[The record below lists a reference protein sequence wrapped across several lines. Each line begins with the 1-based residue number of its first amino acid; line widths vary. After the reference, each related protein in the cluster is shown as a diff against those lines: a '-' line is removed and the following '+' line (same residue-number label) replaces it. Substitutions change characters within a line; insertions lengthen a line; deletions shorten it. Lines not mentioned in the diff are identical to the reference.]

1 MYDPGVGGTVERE
14 DIVSGSAQPG
24 LTDWIASYLETLQT
38 AKRSPHTLK
47 AYRLDLHAVC
57 AELAV
62 VCAKPESTLGLDDVR
77 VRTLR
82 SAFAAFAAERQPA
95 SVRRAWSVWN
105 NFCNFLVSEGVS
117 EGNPM
122 ASIAQPKRPQHTP
135 KSFSPNAIDQ
145 LVDTVT
151 TEAARPAESA
161 RDWPQRDLA
170 LIATLL
176 LTGIRSDELIRLDVG
191 SILGGRDAPVLRVLG
206 KGAIEREI
214 PLEDSWAAIVSHY
227 LEERYARFP
236 APRRQVRGARDDL
249 AVWERFPPSDP
260 LFVGSDG
267 QRITRGTLQY
277 RVRRLYRRAGIESER
292 KRGALAH
299 ALRHTFATSLAD
311 SGATMVELQ
320 QLLGHRSLQTVQ
332 IYTSATDDAVR
343 HAARHN
349 PVYGLLGSGPHE
361 VG

>member
-1 MYDPGVGGTVERE
+1 M
-14 DIVSGSAQPG
+14 GSAAEPG
-24 LTDWIASYLETLQT
+24 LTDWIGSYLETLQT
-38 AKRSPHTLK
+38 AKRSPHTVK
-47 AYRLDLHAVC
+47 AYRLDLC
-57 AELAV
+57 A
-62 VCAKPESTLGLDDVR
+62 
-77 VRTLR
+77 VRTHLAAGCGVPEDALVLGDVTVRALR
-82 SAFAAFAAERQPA
+82 SAFAVFAAERQPA

-122 ASIAQPKRPQHTP
+122 ASIAQPKKPQHTP
-135 KSFSPNAIDQ
+135 KAFSPTAINQ
-145 LVDTVT
+145 LVDTMTV
-151 TEAARPAESA
+151 EAQRPAESA

-191 SILGGRDAPVLRVLG
+191 SILGGEEAPVLRVLG

-214 PLEDSWAAIVSHY
+214 PLEDSWTAIVSAY

-236 APRRQVRGARDDL
+236 AVRRRARERDDL
-249 AVWERFPPSDP
+249 PVWERHDPADP
-260 LFVGSDG
+260 LFVGADG
-267 QRITRGTLQY
+267 ARITRGTLQY

-311 SGATMVELQ
+311 NGATMVELQ

-332 IYTSATDDAVR
+332 VYTSATNDAVR

-349 PVYGLLGSGPHE
+349 PVYGLLGSGREPGGDPQE
-361 VG
+361 

>member
-1 MYDPGVGGTVERE
+1 MTSRDDPGLIEW
-14 DIVSGSAQPG
+14 VS
-24 LTDWIASYLETLQT
+24 SYLETLQT

-57 AELAV
+57 THLGELRERPPADLTV
-62 VCAKPESTLGLDDVR
+62 GDISIRAM
-77 VRTLR
+77 R
-82 SAFAAFAAERQPA
+82 SAFASFAAERQPA

-122 ASIAQPKRPQHTP
+122 ASITQPKKPQHTP
-135 KSFSPNAIDQ
+135 KSFSPSAIHQ
-145 LVDTVT
+145 LVETVT
-151 TEAARPAESA
+151 VEAQRPAESS
-161 RDWPQRDLA
+161 REWPQRDLA

-191 SILGGRDAPVLRVLG
+191 SILGGAGTPVLRVLG

-214 PLEDSWAAIVSHY
+214 PLEDSWTAIVSSY

-236 APRRQVRGARDDL
+236 APRRQVRGERDDP
-249 AVWERFPPSDP
+249 AVWERYPGTDP

-332 IYTSATDDAVR
+332 IYTSATGDAVR
-343 HAARHN
+343 HAAQHN
-349 PVYGLLGSGPHE
+349 PVYGLLGDSAPGPH
-361 VG
+361 

>member
-1 MYDPGVGGTVERE
+1 MTSRDV
-14 DIVSGSAQPG
+14 PG
-24 LTDWIASYLETLQT
+24 LLEWVASYLETLQT

-47 AYRLDLHAVC
+47 AYRLDLHGVC
-57 AELAV
+57 AHLAQVRGLPVEEL
-62 VCAKPESTLGLDDVR
+62 SLDDISIR
-77 VRTLR
+77 AMR
-82 SAFAAFAAERQPA
+82 SAFAGFAAERQPA

-122 ASIAQPKRPQHTP
+122 ASITQPKKPQHTP
-135 KSFSPNAIDQ
+135 KSFSPTAINQ
-145 LVDTVT
+145 LVETVT
-151 TEAARPAESA
+151 VEAQRPAESA

-191 SILGGRDAPVLRVLG
+191 SILGGVASPVLRVLG

-214 PLEDSWAAIVSHY
+214 PLENSWTAIVSGY

-236 APRRQVRGARDDL
+236 ARRQVRGERDGL
-249 AVWERFPPSDP
+249 AVWEQYPGTDP

-267 QRITRGTLQY
+267 HRITRGTLQY
-277 RVRRLYRRAGIESER
+277 RVRRIYRRAGIESER

-332 IYTSATDDAVR
+332 IYTSATGDAVR
-343 HAARHN
+343 HAAQHN
-349 PVYGLLGSGPHE
+349 PVYGLLGDAASGPH
-361 VG
+361 

>member
-1 MYDPGVGGTVERE
+1 MTSRE
-14 DIVSGSAQPG
+14 MPG
-24 LTDWIASYLETLQT
+24 LLEWVSSYLETLQT

-47 AYRLDLHAVC
+47 AYRLDLHGVC
-57 AELAV
+57 AHLA
-62 VCAKPESTLGLDDVR
+62 DVHTQPVDALTVGDISIR
-77 VRTLR
+77 AMR

-122 ASIAQPKRPQHTP
+122 ASITQPKKPQHTP
-135 KSFSPNAIDQ
+135 KSFSPSAINQ
-145 LVDTVT
+145 LVETVT
-151 TEAARPAESA
+151 VEAQRPAESA

-191 SILGGRDAPVLRVLG
+191 SILGGADTPVLRVMG

-214 PLEDSWAAIVSHY
+214 PLEDSWTAIVSSY

-236 APRRQVRGARDDL
+236 APRRQVRDDRDV
-249 AVWERFPPSDP
+249 AVWERYPGTDP

-332 IYTSATDDAVR
+332 IYTSATGDAVR
-343 HAARHN
+343 HAAQHN
-349 PVYGLLGSGPHE
+349 PVYGLLGDAAPGGH
-361 VG
+361 

>member
-1 MYDPGVGGTVERE
+1 
-14 DIVSGSAQPG
+14 VSGSAQPG
-24 LTDWIASYLETLQT
+24 LTDWIGSYLETLQT

-57 AELAV
+57 AELAT
-62 VCAKPESTLGLDDVR
+62 VCAKPETALRLEDVT

-82 SAFAAFAAERQPA
+82 SGFAAFAAERQPA

-122 ASIAQPKRPQHTP
+122 ASIAQPKKPQHTP
-135 KSFSPNAIDQ
+135 KAFTPTAIGR
-145 LVDTVT
+145 LVDTITV
-151 TEAARPAESA
+151 EAQRPAESS

-191 SILGGRDAPVLRVLG
+191 SILGGRRTPVLRVLG

-214 PLEDSWAAIVSHY
+214 PLEDSWTAIVSAY
-227 LEERYARFP
+227 LTERYARFP
-236 APRRQVRGARDDL
+236 AGRRRDRDGDDL
-249 AVWERFPPSDP
+249 PVWERHDPADP
-260 LFVGSDG
+260 LFVGADG
-267 QRITRGTLQY
+267 KRITRGTLQY
-277 RVRRLYRRAGIESER
+277 RVRRIYRRAGIESER

-332 IYTSATDDAVR
+332 VYTSATNDAVR

-349 PVYGLLGSGPHE
+349 PVYGLLGPGRE
-361 VG
+361 AGGDRQV

>member
-1 MYDPGVGGTVERE
+1 MTSRDE
-14 DIVSGSAQPG
+14 PG
-24 LTDWIASYLETLQT
+24 LLEWVSSYLETLQT

-47 AYRLDLHAVC
+47 AYRLDLHGVC
-57 AELAV
+57 AHLADVHTHPVDALAV
-62 VCAKPESTLGLDDVR
+62 GDISIRAM
-77 VRTLR
+77 R

-122 ASIAQPKRPQHTP
+122 ASITQPKKPQHTP
-135 KSFSPNAIDQ
+135 KSFSPNAINQ
-145 LVDTVT
+145 LVETVT
-151 TEAARPAESA
+151 VEAQRPAESA

-191 SILGGRDAPVLRVLG
+191 SILGGVESPVLRVLG

-214 PLEDSWAAIVSHY
+214 PLEDSWTAIVSSY

-236 APRRQVRGARDDL
+236 APRRQVRGERDDP
-249 AVWERFPPSDP
+249 AVWERYPGADP

-267 QRITRGTLQY
+267 LRITRGTLQY

-332 IYTSATDDAVR
+332 IYTSATGDAVR
-343 HAARHN
+343 HAAQHN
-349 PVYGLLGSGPHE
+349 PVYGLLGDAATGPH
-361 VG
+361 

>member
-1 MYDPGVGGTVERE
+1 MTTSRDE
-14 DIVSGSAQPG
+14 PG
-24 LTDWIASYLETLQT
+24 LADWIVSYLETLQT
-38 AKRSPHTLK
+38 AKRSAHTIK
-47 AYRLDLHAVC
+47 AYRLDLHAVRDRL
-57 AELAV
+57 AE
-62 VCAKPESTLGLDDVR
+62 TRDVGPAALTVSDIT
-77 VRTLR
+77 VRALR
-82 SAFAAFAAERQPA
+82 SAFAAFAADRQPA

-117 EGNPM
+117 DGNPM
-122 ASIAQPKRPQHTP
+122 ASITQPKKPQHTP
-135 KSFSPNAIDQ
+135 KSFSPSAIDQ

-151 TEAARPAESA
+151 AEAQRPAESA

-170 LIATLL
+170 LVATLL

-214 PLEDSWAAIVSHY
+214 PLEDSWAAIVSRY

-236 APRRQVRGARDDL
+236 APRRQVRGDRDDL
-249 AVWERFPPSDP
+249 AVWERHSPSDP
-260 LFVGSDG
+260 LFVGGDG
-267 QRITRGTLQY
+267 RRITRGTLQY

-349 PVYGLLGSGPHE
+349 PVYGLLGSGADDGE
-361 VG
+361 

>member
-1 MYDPGVGGTVERE
+1 MTTSRDE
-14 DIVSGSAQPG
+14 PG
-24 LTDWIASYLETLQT
+24 LLEWTAAYLETLQT
-38 AKRSPHTLK
+38 AKRSAHTVK
-47 AYRLDLHAVC
+47 AYRLDLQAVC
-57 AELAV
+57 EGLAEVHEVAPRALTVSDITIRAM
-62 VCAKPESTLGLDDVR
+62 
-77 VRTLR
+77 R
-82 SAFAAFAAERQPA
+82 SAFAAFARERQPA

-105 NFCNFLVSEGVS
+105 SFCNFLVSEGVS

-122 ASIAQPKRPQHTP
+122 ASITQPKRPQHTP
-135 KSFSPNAIDQ
+135 KAFTPTAIGQ
-145 LVDTVT
+145 LVDSL
-151 TEAARPAESA
+151 TEDAQRPAESA

-176 LTGIRSDELIRLDVG
+176 LTGIRSDELIRLDLG
-191 SILGGRDAPVLRVLG
+191 SILGGIEAPVLRVLG
-206 KGAIEREI
+206 KGATEREI
-214 PLEDSWAAIVSHY
+214 PLEDSWTAIVGRY
-227 LEERYARFP
+227 LEERYTRFP
-236 APRRQVRGARDDL
+236 PARRHARAGRDDL
-249 AVWERFPPSDP
+249 AIWERYPPSDA
-260 LFVGSDG
+260 LFVGADG

-277 RVRRLYRRAGIESER
+277 RVRRIYRRAGIESER

-349 PVYGLLGSGPHE
+349 PVYDLLGPGERPPR
-361 VG
+361 

>member
-1 MYDPGVGGTVERE
+1 MV
-14 DIVSGSAQPG
+14 GSATEPG
-24 LTDWIASYLETLQT
+24 LSDWIGSYLETLQT
-38 AKRSPHTLK
+38 AKRSPHTVK
-47 AYRLDLHAVC
+47 AYRLDLHAVRGH
-57 AELAV
+57 LAG
-62 VCAKPESTLGLDDVR
+62 VCGVPEDGLVLGDVT
-77 VRTLR
+77 VRALR
-82 SAFAAFAAERQPA
+82 SAFAVFAAERQPA

-117 EGNPM
+117 DGNPM
-122 ASIAQPKRPQHTP
+122 ASIAQPKKPQHIP
-135 KSFSPNAIDQ
+135 KAFSPTAINQ
-145 LVDTVT
+145 LVDTITV
-151 TEAARPAESA
+151 EAQRPAESA

-191 SILGGRDAPVLRVLG
+191 SILGGRDTPVLRVLG

-214 PLEDSWAAIVSHY
+214 PLEDSWTAIVSTY

-236 APRRQVRGARDDL
+236 TARRRHRDRDDL
-249 AVWERFPPSDP
+249 PVWERHDPADP
-260 LFVGSDG
+260 LFVGADG
-267 QRITRGTLQY
+267 TRITRGTLQY
-277 RVRRLYRRAGIESER
+277 RVRRIYRRAGIESER

-332 IYTSATDDAVR
+332 VYTSATNDAVR

-349 PVYGLLGSGPHE
+349 PVYGLLGAGREPGGAGPP
-361 VG
+361 

>member
-1 MYDPGVGGTVERE
+1 MA
-14 DIVSGSAQPG
+14 SGDEPG
-24 LTDWIASYLETLQT
+24 LLEWISAYLETLQT
-38 AKRSPHTLK
+38 AKRSAHTVK
-47 AYRLDLHAVC
+47 AYRLDLRAVC
-57 AELAV
+57 EQLA
-62 VCAKPESTLGLDDVR
+62 ATRQLDPDALTVQDVTIR
-77 VRTLR
+77 SLR
-82 SAFAAFAAERQPA
+82 SAFAAFARERQPA

-105 NFCNFLVSEGVS
+105 SFCNFLVSEGVS

-135 KSFSPNAIDQ
+135 KAFKPAAIGQ
-145 LVDTVT
+145 LVDTLTVQAQRP
-151 TEAARPAESA
+151 EAGP
-161 RDWPQRDLA
+161 RDWPGRDLA

-176 LTGIRSDELIRLDVG
+176 LTGIRSEELIRLDLA

-206 KGAIEREI
+206 KGATEREI
-214 PLEDSWAAIVSHY
+214 PLEDSWTAIVSAY
-227 LEERYARFP
+227 LEQRYTRFP
-236 APRRQVRGARDDL
+236 PARRTARADREDL
-249 AVWERFPPSDP
+249 AIWERFPPEDP

-267 QRITRGTLQY
+267 RRITRGTLQY
-277 RVRRLYRRAGIESER
+277 RVRRMYRLAGIESER

-332 IYTSATDDAVR
+332 IYTSATNDAVR

-349 PVYGLLGSGPHE
+349 PVYELLRDPE
-361 VG
+361 

>member
-1 MYDPGVGGTVERE
+1 MA
-14 DIVSGSAQPG
+14 GSATEPG
-24 LTDWIASYLETLQT
+24 LSDWIGSYLETLQT
-38 AKRSPHTLK
+38 AKRSPHTVK
-47 AYRLDLHAVC
+47 AYRLDLYAVR
-57 AELAV
+57 AHLADV
-62 VCAKPESTLGLDDVR
+62 GGIPEETLALGDVT
-77 VRTLR
+77 VRRLR

-122 ASIAQPKRPQHTP
+122 ASIAQPKKPQHTP
-135 KSFSPNAIDQ
+135 KAFSPTAITQ

-151 TEAARPAESA
+151 MEAQRPAESA

-191 SILGGRDAPVLRVLG
+191 SILGGREAPVLRVLG

-214 PLEDSWAAIVSHY
+214 PLEDSWTAIVCAY

-236 APRRQVRGARDDL
+236 AARRRTRDRDEL
-249 AVWERFPPSDP
+249 PVWERHDPTDP
-260 LFVGSDG
+260 LFVGADG
-267 QRITRGTLQY
+267 RRITRGTLQY
-277 RVRRLYRRAGIESER
+277 RVRRIYRRAGIESER

-332 IYTSATDDAVR
+332 VYTSATDDAVR

-349 PVYGLLGSGPHE
+349 PVYGLLGPGREPGGDGPD
-361 VG
+361 

>member
-1 MYDPGVGGTVERE
+1 MTGRDE
-14 DIVSGSAQPG
+14 AG
-24 LTDWIASYLETLQT
+24 LLEWVASYLETLQT
-38 AKRSPHTLK
+38 AKRSAHTVK
-47 AYRLDLHAVC
+47 AYRLDLHGVCTHLAAVHGT
-57 AELAV
+57 AV
-62 VCAKPESTLGLDDVR
+62 EQLQVADLSIR
-77 VRTLR
+77 ALR
-82 SAFAAFAAERQPA
+82 SAFAAFAADRQPA

-105 NFCNFLVSEGVS
+105 SFCNFLVSEGIS

-135 KSFSPNAIDQ
+135 KAFSPTAINQ

-151 TEAARPAESA
+151 VDAQRPAESA

-176 LTGIRSDELIRLDVG
+176 LTGIRSEELIRLDLG
-191 SILGGRDAPVLRVLG
+191 SILGGREAPVLRVLG
-206 KGAIEREI
+206 KGGIEREI
-214 PLEDSWAAIVSHY
+214 PLEDSWTAIVSAY

-236 APRRQVRGARDDL
+236 VARRRDRDREEL
-249 AVWERFPPSDP
+249 PIWERHDPADP
-260 LFVGSDG
+260 LFVGADG

-277 RVRRLYRRAGIESER
+277 RVRRIYRRAGIESER

-332 IYTSATDDAVR
+332 VYTSATNDAVR

-349 PVYGLLGSGPHE
+349 PVYGLLAPRAERADGDAGA
-361 VG
+361 G